1 MTFARAS
8 LALSCLAFACSD
20 SATDPTPD
28 PDAGGGGNDA
38 AQVGDAGPEDAP
50 SSRDAGPDATALG
63 ALYTFTGSGDGKIR
77 VYAVDEGTGA
87 WTAKGSIGAGAS
99 PSFLAMDV
107 ARSRLYAVDESG
119 GNVLAFAFD
128 AKAGSLAALGSP
140 VSSQGAGPTH
150 LSLDP
155 TGKWVLVANYTA
167 GSTAVLPVQADGS
180 LGAATDVK
188 SPGQKAHLAI
198 TNPSGGF
205 AFVPCLGSN
214 IVAQFTL
221 DGVQGKLVANTP
233 PSVSPPAGAGP
244 RHLAFLPGEKFAF
257 GVNELQSSVTGYSFD
272 KATGRLA
279 VLQTVSSLPAGFTN
293 ANTGAEIAVHPGGG
307 FVYASNR
314 GHDSIATFAVNAATG
329 TLTLVGHEPTGGQ
342 TPRSFAVDPGGKYLF
357 AANQN
362 SGTVTGFRLDA
373 GSGKPVALGGAP
385 NTVPSPTFV
394 GAWRLP

>member
-20 SATDPTPD
+20 SATGPGPD
-28 PDAGGGGNDA
+28 PAGGGGGRDA
-38 AQVGDAGPEDAP
+38 APMGDGGLEDGAAP
-50 SSRDAGPDATALG
+50 SEAGADASTLG

-77 VYAVDEGTGA
+77 VYAVDDATGA
-87 WTAKGSIGAGAS
+87 WTAKGSVTAGAN
-99 PSFLAMDV
+99 PSFLAMNV
-107 ARSRLYAVDESG
+107 AKSRLYAVDESG
-119 GNVLAFAFD
+119 GNVLAFSFD
-128 AKAGSLAALGSP
+128 AKAGTLAALGAP

-155 TGKWVLVANYTA
+155 SGKWVLVANYTG
-167 GSTAVLPVQADGS
+167 GSTAVLPVQADGT

-221 DGVQGKLVANTP
+221 DGAQGKLVANTP

-257 GVNELQSSVTGYSFD
+257 GINELQSSVTGYAFD
-272 KATGRLA
+272 KATGRLS
-279 VLQTVSSLPAGFTN
+279 VLQTVSSLPAGFGS

-307 FVYASNR
+307 FVYVSNR
-314 GHDSIATFAVNAATG
+314 GHDSIATFSVNGATG
-329 TLTLVGHEPTGGQ
+329 ALTLVGHEPTGGQ

-362 SGTVTGFRLDA
+362 SGTVTGFRLDP

-394 GAWRLP
+394 GAWRFP

>member
-20 SATDPTPD
+20 AASDPAPGL
-28 PDAGGGGNDA
+28 DAGGASDA
-38 AQVGDAGPEDAP
+38 APIGDAGLGDAP
-50 SSRDAGPDATALG
+50 LAQDGGPDAAAIG
-63 ALYTFTGSGDGKIR
+63 ALYTFTGSGDGRIR
-77 VYAVDEGTGA
+77 VYAVDEATGA
-87 WTAKGSIGAGAS
+87 WTAKGSVAAGGS
-99 PSFLAMDV
+99 PSFLAMNV
-107 ARSRLYAVDESG
+107 AKARLYAVDESG
-119 GNVLAFAFD
+119 GNVLAFSFD
-128 AKAGSLAALGSP
+128 AKAGTLAALGSP

-155 TGKWVLVANYTA
+155 SGKWVLVANYTA
-167 GSTAVLPVQADGS
+167 GSTAVIPVQADGS

-198 TNPSGGF
+198 ANPSGGY

-221 DGVQGKLVANTP
+221 DGAQGKLVPNTP

-244 RHLAFLPGEKFAF
+244 RHLAFVPGEKLAF
-257 GVNELQSSVTGYSFD
+257 GINELQSTITGYSFD
-272 KATGRLA
+272 KTTGRLG
-279 VLQTVSSLPAGFTN
+279 VLQTVSSLPAGFGN

-314 GHDSIATFAVNAATG
+314 GHDSIATFAIDGATG
-329 TLTLVGHEPTGGQ
+329 ALTLVGHEPTGGQ

-373 GSGKPVALGGAP
+373 VSGKPVPLGGAP
-385 NTVPSPTFV
+385 NAVPSPTFV
-394 GAWRLP
+394 GAWRVP